1 MLEPTPQLADAST
14 DVAAVVAEPP
24 STPQPFPGFWQSIGL
39 ILLLQV
45 CAVPAF
51 AVGAGVSA
59 LLQAFGVSLGARF
72 ELLVKPTI
80 RALPYLAVLWLGA
93 RWAGKTWREAYPLK
107 PVRLVWLPMFA
118 LALAGLVAVVAAV
131 VSVVEWRLP
140 APSFLE
146 KLIIH
151 SGPFA
156 VIFVAPVTEELLC
169 RGLILG
175 GMLKR
180 YSRLKAIVLSA
191 LVFGVAHLNPWQF
204 VSAFLLGLFLGWVV
218 AETGSLWLPMLGHG
232 LHNATF
238 FLLSGRVPEPP
249 HITVGRVLLLVAVGL
264 PLLGASVMMLRAS
277 FRRRTI

>member
-1 MLEPTPQLADAST
+1 MVEPTPQLADAST

-24 STPQPFPGFWQSIGL
+24 STPQPFPGFWQGIGL

-45 CAVPAF
+45 CSVPAF

-59 LLQAFGVSLGARF
+59 LLQAFGVSPGASF
-72 ELLVKPTI
+72 ESLVKPMI
-80 RALPYLAVLWLGA
+80 RALPYLPVLWLGA
-93 RWAGKTWREAYPLK
+93 RWAGKPWRETYPLK
-107 PVRLVWLPMFA
+107 PVRLVWLTMFI
-118 LALAGLVAVVAAV
+118 LALAGLAAVVAAV

-151 SGPFA
+151 AGPFA
-156 VIFVAPVTEELLC
+156 VIFLAPMTEEPLC

-180 YSRLKAIVLSA
+180 YSRPKAIVLSA
-191 LVFGVAHLNPWQF
+191 LVFGIAHLNPWQF

-218 AETGSLWLPMLGHG
+218 AETGSLLLAILGHA
-232 LHNATF
+232 LLNATF
-238 FLLSGRVPEPP
+238 FLLGGRVPEPP
-249 HITVGRVLLLVAVGL
+249 HMTVGKVLLLVALGL
-264 PLLGASVMMLRAS
+264 PLLGTGVMMLRAS
-277 FRRRTI
+277 FRRRTV